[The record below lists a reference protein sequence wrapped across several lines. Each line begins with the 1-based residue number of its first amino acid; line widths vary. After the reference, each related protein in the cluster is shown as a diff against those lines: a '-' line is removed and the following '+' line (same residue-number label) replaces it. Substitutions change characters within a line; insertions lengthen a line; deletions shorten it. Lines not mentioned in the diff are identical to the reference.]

1 VTGVHHLALRAESV
15 LALAAFYVAVF
26 RLDELDRQTDEL
38 GVKSIWLGLGEAIL
52 MIERRGPGEP
62 APDPTSREVQ
72 IFSGTKQDR
81 LDVEQRLADAGF
93 SPAFR
98 SPYTTY
104 LRDPEGRL
112 TGISHYPER

>member
-1 VTGVHHLALRAESV
+1 MIGVHHLALRAADVE
-15 LALAAFYVAVF
+15 ALAAFYVAIF
-26 RLDELDRQTDEL
+26 RLDELDRQTDGQ
-38 GVKSIWLGLGEAIL
+38 GVKSIWLSLGDAIL
-52 MIERRGPGEP
+52 MIERRLDGEP
-62 APDPTSREVQ
+62 EPDRTSREVQ

-98 SPYTTY
+98 SPFTTY
-104 LRDPEGRL
+104 FRDPEGRL